1 VTRRFPPSVGGMET
15 LAADVD
21 AALREVA
28 DVHLVALRAKSLA
41 NLAWFLPLAF
51 LRTARLVLRRRVGLV
66 VCGDAITWAT
76 VAPVVKL
83 FGSKSA
89 VMVLGLDL
97 LFPNRFYQ
105 RWIRWALP
113 KAETVIA
120 ISSATAAAALE
131 RGVDAD
137 RMLVIQPLVHS
148 DQASPADRAAAR
160 AELLRRFSLDERA
173 LILTTLGRLVRRKG
187 VSWFIGNVLPQ
198 LGADVTYLVAGEGPM
213 LGEIEAS
220 IASAGVAEKVRLLG
234 RVDDDMRRLLL
245 RGADVFVMPNVRVP
259 GDMEGFGMVAGE
271 AACSGALVVASRLE
285 GIREAVV
292 DGKTGMLVQPEAPD
306 GFIDALRMLS
316 TDREMLASLAGEFQ
330 GEARQHF
337 SGDRM
342 ARELQRAL
350 GLRSEPYY
358 LDRPGGG

>member
-1 VTRRFPPSVGGMET
+1 MET

-21 AALREVA
+21 AVLREVA
-28 DVHLVALRAKSLA
+28 EVHLVALRARSLT
-41 NLAWFLPLAF
+41 NLAWFLPFAF
-51 LRTARLVLRRRVGLV
+51 LRTAHAVLRRRVGLV

-83 FGSKSA
+83 GRVKSA

-105 RWIRWALP
+105 CWIRWALP
-113 KAETVIA
+113 KADKVIA
-120 ISSATAAAALE
+120 ISSATAGPALE

-137 RMLVIQPLVHS
+137 RMVVILPLVHS
-148 DQASPADRAAAR
+148 DEASPADRASAR
-160 AELLRRFSLDERA
+160 DELVRRFALDEKT
-173 LILTTLGRLVRRKG
+173 LLLVTLGRLVRRKG
-187 VSWFIGNVLPQ
+187 VSWFVANVLGH

-213 LGEIEAS
+213 LEEIEAS
-220 IASAGVAEKVRLLG
+220 IASAGVSENVRLLG

-271 AACSGALVVASRLE
+271 AACSGALVIAAGLE

-292 DGKTGMLVQPEAPD
+292 DGKTGMLVEPEVPEA
-306 GFIDALRMLS
+306 FVDALRMLGS
-316 TDREMLASLAGEFQ
+316 DRELLARLAVEFQ
-330 GEARQHF
+330 DEARQRF

-342 ARELQRAL
+342 ARELQQAL
-350 GLRSEPYY
+350 GLRSGK
-358 LDRPGGG
+358 DQFARPGGG